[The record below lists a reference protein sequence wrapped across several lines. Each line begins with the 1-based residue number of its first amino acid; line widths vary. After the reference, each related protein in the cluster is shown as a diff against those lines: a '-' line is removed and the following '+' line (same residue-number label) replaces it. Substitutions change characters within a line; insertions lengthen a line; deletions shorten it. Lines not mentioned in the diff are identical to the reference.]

1 MLLKRVRT
9 CYRYWYIDLAAKK
22 YLIAL
27 KAEVDKLDINKM
39 TNVPTSL
46 GNLKT
51 KVGDLGV
58 GKLKIVPTDLEKI
71 EEFGTSWS
79 C

>member
-1 MLLKRVRT
+1 M
-9 CYRYWYIDLAAKK
+9 
-22 YLIAL
+22 

-39 TNVPTSL
+39 ANVSTSL

-58 GKLKIVPTDLEKI
+58 GKLKIVPADLEKI
-71 EEFGTSWS
+71 EEFGT
-79 C
+79 

>member
-27 KAEVDKLDINKM
+27 KAEVDKPDINKM

>member
-1 MLLKRVRT
+1 
-9 CYRYWYIDLAAKK
+9 
-22 YLIAL
+22 
-27 KAEVDKLDINKM
+27 M